1 MAGNSFR
8 WLWSWISIMVLSG
21 CLLTS
26 SGEQVPSCV
35 SYLSNTA
42 EDTYNETQTEVMLF
56 LREYCDDEINATNIA
71 TNIQDYFNRF
81 SFDVRITIIPLSRK
95 YISSV
100 RI

>member
-26 SGEQVPSCV
+26 SGEQVPCV